1 MTLEKGLPKPKDPRA
16 VRSQKALHDAML
28 SLLDEKPF
36 ADITIRELVAKAG
49 IGYNTFFRHH
59 PSKDAL
65 LDEIAAEQIN
75 ALLAI
80 AVPILDAQDLHA
92 ASTALFSYIDE
103 HRIMWTTLITGGA
116 AGRVREE
123 FIKLVRLTT
132 APRITEYEKV
142 PIDCA
147 MLLIV
152 SGTIELI
159 DWWLRS
165 EAPLPAEKVAEI
177 FDLVVAT
184 PIMTANGYGGLRK
197 ST

>member
-1 MTLEKGLPKPKDPRA
+1 MQALTDPRA
-16 VRSQKALHDAML
+16 VRSRKALHDAML
-28 SLLDEKPF
+28 SLLDQKPF
-36 ADITIRELVAKAG
+36 ADITIRELVAEAG

-65 LDEIAAEQIN
+65 LDEIAAEQIS
-75 ALLAI
+75 ALLEI

-116 AGRVREE
+116 AGRIREE

-132 APRITEYEKV
+132 APRITTQEKV

-165 EAPLPAEKVAEI
+165 ETPLPPEQVADI
-177 FDLVVAT
+177 FDLVVAS
-184 PIMTANGYGGLRK
+184 PIMTANGYGGLKRGA
-197 ST
+197 